1 VHVCAYAAW
10 VAYRWDPAKA
20 VANRD
25 KHGVEFAD
33 AVGVFEDP
41 RALTA
46 DDPHPDEPRFVT
58 LGLDL
63 MLRVLV
69 VCWTPRGE
77 DQRLISARKATPTE
91 RRQYDKKR

>member
-1 VHVCAYAAW
+1 MHVCAYDAS

-33 AVGVFEDP
+33 AIGVFEDP

-63 MLRVLV
+63 LVRVLV

-77 DQRLISARKATPTE
+77 DQRLISACKATPAE